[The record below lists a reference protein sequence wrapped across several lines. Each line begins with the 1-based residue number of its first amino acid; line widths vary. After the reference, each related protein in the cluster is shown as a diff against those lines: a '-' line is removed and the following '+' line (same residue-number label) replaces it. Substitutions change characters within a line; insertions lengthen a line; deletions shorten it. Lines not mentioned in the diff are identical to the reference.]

1 MRHGRTWGL
10 TVSSNFLSH
19 FFNGQMN
26 HSPKHQGR
34 CFSQSVQY
42 IIYEPLP
49 PSPPPPPPPPFQY
62 LQYTHQY
69 NLTHFTFSKVFL
81 FLESEVIILKK
92 IFFYWPSFSLL
103 FLTIPGNTG
112 ILDLAD
118 YLTFTPGYCLPEKSQ
133 KINFISV
140 KIQRKK
146 LQSKTTELCPQILK
160 LR

>member
-26 HSPKHQGR
+26 HSPKHQGC

-42 IIYEPLP
+42 IIYD
-49 PSPPPPPPPPFQY
+49 SPPPLLFNTCSIHTNIT
-62 LQYTHQY
+62 LS
-69 NLTHFTFSKVFL
+69 HFTFSIVLL
-81 FLESEVIILKK
+81 FLELEVIILNNN
-92 IFFYWPSFSLL
+92 IFYWPSFSLL
-103 FLTIPGNTG
+103 FLTIPGDTG

-140 KIQRKK
+140 KILRKK
-146 LQSKTTELCPQILK
+146 ITK
-160 LR
+160 